1 MINTRARITAH
12 LNYWNM
18 TTTETTAAEP
28 IIEAPVKDKE
38 NVFLGLYFP
47 ADLKAKVAAAAKADE
62 RSMSQF
68 AVRVFKNYFDQNPV
82 SA

>member
-1 MINTRARITAH
+1 MINARARIQAH
-12 LNYWNM
+12 LNHFNM
-18 TTTETTAAEP
+18 TTTETTAAVKPEP
-28 IIEAPVKDKE
+28 TKEKE

-82 SA
+82 AA

>member
-1 MINTRARITAH
+1 MINSRARILAH
-12 LNYWNM
+12 LNHWNM
-18 TTTETTAAEP
+18 TTTTEPTAAEP
-28 IIEAPVKDKE
+28 IIEATKEKE

-68 AVRVFKNYFDQNPV
+68 AVRVFKNYFENN
-82 SA
+82 ATA

>member
-1 MINTRARITAH
+1 MINARARIQAH
-12 LNYWNM
+12 LNHWNM
-18 TTTETTAAEP
+18 TTTETTTAEP
-28 IIEAPVKDKE
+28 VTETPKEKE

-68 AVRVFKNYFDQNPV
+68 AVRVFKNYFDN
-82 SA
+82 AAA

>member
-1 MINTRARITAH
+1 MINARARIQAH
-12 LNYWNM
+12 LNHFNM
-18 TTTETTAAEP
+18 TTTEPTTAAEP
-28 IIEAPVKDKE
+28 ATEPTKEKE

-82 SA
+82 AA

>member
-1 MINTRARITAH
+1 MINTRARIIAH
-12 LNYWNM
+12 LNHWNM
-18 TTTETTAAEP
+18 NSNAKETDTT
-28 IIEAPVKDKE
+28 KDKE

-82 SA
+82 TQ

>member
-1 MINTRARITAH
+1 MNTPEP
-12 LNYWNM
+12 
-18 TTTETTAAEP
+18 TTPTTPES
-28 IIEAPVKDKE
+28 KDKE

-68 AVRVFKNYFDQNPV
+68 AVRVFKNYFDQNPI
-82 SA
+82 AA

>member
-1 MINTRARITAH
+1 M
-12 LNYWNM
+12 NM
-18 TTTETTAAEP
+18 TTTDTAAAEP
-28 IIEAPVKDKE
+28 VTETQTKEKE

-68 AVRVFKNYFDQNPV
+68 AVRVFKSYFETAQ
-82 SA
+82 

>member
-1 MINTRARITAH
+1 MINARARILAH
-12 LNYWNM
+12 LNHWNM
-18 TTTETTAAEP
+18 TTTDNTDHAP
-28 IIEAPVKDKE
+28 EATKEKE

-68 AVRVFKNYFDQNPV
+68 AVRVFKNYFDNNPISV
-82 SA
+82 